1 MSIGVFDKYADAQ
14 RAVDTLSDKDF
25 PVQNCLI
32 VGTELRQLE
41 RVTGRLTWSRVLLG
55 GALSGIWLGL
65 FVGLIFALFDAGNN
79 PLQLVASTV
88 LFGAVFGLV
97 WAAIGYAMTRGQRD
111 FTSVS
116 RIVPGRFEILVEHK
130 VAQQAREILAAAG
143 HRVDGADAASALRS
157 SVVRRS
163 ERAVSRAHDRREVRR
178 RCYPGGLTA
187 PVDLSRADL
196 PPLDPGDP
204 GFHVGRRARHTC
216 GEVLVSGLGDQDV
229 VLDAHP

>member
-1 MSIGVFDKYADAQ
+1 MSTQPRAIGAPPFAALTLDYPMSIGVFDKYADAQ

-79 PLQLVASTV
+79 PMQLVASTV

-130 VAQQAREILAAAG
+130 VAQQAREILAVAG
-143 HRVDGADAASALRS
+143 IGSTVPTPPGRFDPVSSEGPSA
-157 SVVRRS
+157 
-163 ERAVSRAHDRREVRR
+163 
-178 RCYPGGLTA
+178 P
-187 PVDLSRADL
+187 
-196 PPLDPGDP
+196 
-204 GFHVGRRARHTC
+204 
-216 GEVLVSGLGDQDV
+216 
-229 VLDAHP
+229 